1 MFDHSHYVPIL
12 RWKQAEKHALRDLF
26 PWVKSKLTPLIEVP
40 EYGPALTG
48 TFTKYPLSIARVWGS
63 APFFFDFGHLSCRIP
78 ETDATTF
85 FVEAR
90 NIGLSVIPT
99 TGLAGSID
107 YQKVVTET
115 AEEDKR
121 GICVRLYRDNLGKP
135 GLELS
140 VATLLRTLRQ
150 KEEDIDLV
158 IDLKTYQDS
167 DSDLTAILS
176 LVPKIAKWR
185 SLTVA
190 SGAFPKDLTGLSVG
204 QHELSRL
211 EWVSWFTSSKN
222 HGLPRTPT
230 FGDYAMIHPCLPK
243 PIPGVNIS
251 ASIRYTAW
259 DYWVVMRGE
268 GLRNPG
274 GSGHAQYPA
283 NAEL

>member
-1 MFDHSHYVPIL
+1 
-12 RWKQAEKHALRDLF
+12 
-26 PWVKSKLTPLIEVP
+26 
-40 EYGPALTG
+40 
-48 TFTKYPLSIARVWGS
+48 
-63 APFFFDFGHLSCRIP
+63 
-78 ETDATTF
+78 
-85 FVEAR
+85 
-90 NIGLSVIPT
+90 
-99 TGLAGSID
+99 
-107 YQKVVTET
+107 
-115 AEEDKR
+115 
-121 GICVRLYRDNLGKP
+121 
-135 GLELS
+135 
-140 VATLLRTLRQ
+140 
-150 KEEDIDLV
+150 
-158 IDLKTYQDS
+158 QDS

-283 NAEL
+283 NAELLTIRPEFCGAWFSAGDRY